1 MLNKYRSAIN
11 PPYTRRDLPLILGT
25 LGIILGLVVVM
36 VALTNGP
43 TNTRSRAEKPESNK
57 NFTIGSAVSSEFSSL
72 VQVSLPTPGSQVTL
86 PLTVQATIDPSI
98 KPTQVEFSK
107 DNDKSPFA
115 ILYSPLDDTQGN
127 VYETLLSSLRPGRH
141 TLRVSAM
148 LPDGNILMSEEI
160 SFDVR

>member
-1 MLNKYRSAIN
+1 MLNYYRKVIN
-11 PPYTRRDLPLILGT
+11 PPYTRGDLPIILLTILLLLILPLI
-25 LGIILGLVVVM
+25 ILLSVFNSNDPR
-36 VALTNGP
+36 T
-43 TNTRSRAEKPESNK
+43 RAEKPESNK

-72 VQVSLPTPGSQVTL
+72 VQVSLPAPGSQVTL